1 MRLYDKPII
10 QLFSFI
16 REFLILLLVYFTHF
30 AGEAQVGKLFTTDSE
45 ISSSLINQIYQD
57 NKGYLWIATEDGLN
71 RYDGA
76 KVTIYKQNER
86 DSTSILNNYVK
97 SIFQDKAGRL
107 YFGFFN
113 GLQYYDYAT
122 EEFHYIPIYIGDH
135 YLYRSHVTSFVQRQ
149 NGDILLTTSGQ
160 GILKIEKDGEG
171 LAAIQLPNLLPDQY
185 FEKIFEDAN
194 GDLWVLN
201 QSHGLYKINSNNQIK
216 TYFKNGDLETS
227 LSSIEEGENNDLYV
241 GSLTQGLFKYNRK
254 KDTFIQIG
262 DSQKLPVKS
271 LSVNAKAEVMVGT
284 DGKGLWL
291 YDPATNKI
299 RENDFSIANFD
310 FTKTKIHSIIQDD
323 ANNFWLGIYQKGALL
338 VPDKANNFD
347 YIGYQS
353 VKNNIIGSNSITSI
367 IRDNE
372 GVLWVGTDGDGLYG
386 INKDKEQTHHIA
398 TERKQGSVSVMSLF
412 EDSNNQ
418 VWVGT
423 YLKGLAKLNR
433 KTNKLDFINDFKD
446 EEGNRIARI
455 YDIIEDKEQNIW
467 IASLGYGLF
476 KYNLDKK
483 IFEDYNVL
491 DNQQSERIQ
500 NRWINCLLY
509 SNTKKLYIGTYDGL
523 TTLDIQ
529 KNTFKN
535 KEGEDHILRNKI
547 IYNLFEDE
555 SDNLWIGTSEGLYF
569 KPKNDTITKVYHTT
583 DGLPSNVICAIEQ
596 DLDKNLWIST
606 NHGIAKLEKNTG
618 EFKNYYFRDGLQGNE
633 FNKSAS
639 FFDEEGKLY
648 FGNTNGVTYFQ
659 PSEIKAS
666 GSELDLRITGF
677 YIQDQPI
684 KKGMKSGKF
693 SIIDKPIIE
702 ADTIELNYRDN
713 DFSIEFSSFTFRHQE
728 WITYAYALNS
738 ERWIKLRPGINTVTF
753 NNLEPGNYTFR
764 VKAKDID
771 DYSGEKELTIII
783 HSPWYLS
790 SWAKIGYFLLFM
802 GLTYV
807 VIQIIKN
814 RQSTK
819 KKLLE
824 HKHSEQINE
833 AKLQFLTNISH
844 DLKTP
849 ITLIINPLNRLIK
862 TDLSEDRQKL
872 YKVMERN
879 SERMLHLLN
888 QLINARKFDQG
899 KIVLK
904 FRKTEIISFIKNI
917 VALFED
923 QIESRRI
930 DFEILHSEEELYA
943 YIDPRHFDK
952 VIQNLVSNAIK
963 FSPHGGSIQVKICT
977 NEQWNRFEIS
987 IKDNGIGIKEKDIK
1001 NIFNRFYRSS
1011 GDNQRQFEGTGIGLH
1026 LTKSIAELHHG
1037 TVSAKNNSDQS
1048 GCTFVITAPL
1058 GKDHLNE
1065 DNIFSES
1072 EISIENVSYR
1082 ESVSYIAPEENIE
1095 DATSKKEIPTIFIVD
1110 DDAEI
1115 RNYIASELN
1124 ISYNIKTFS
1133 SAKTAFPEVA
1143 KNPPDLIIS
1152 DVVMPEMDGISFT
1165 RKIKKNIYINH
1176 VPVILLTGKTDR
1188 ETNIEGLE
1196 IGVDAYIN
1204 KPFNIE
1210 ILRKTVRN
1218 LIKNRVLLKNTY
1230 TGNQLQEDKIKKIE
1244 LKSGDQVLLEKFMEV
1259 VNKNISNSEL
1269 NVEMLAGELGIS
1281 RVHLYRKLK
1290 QLTNQSAGE
1299 LITNIRLKQAANLI
1313 ISSTTNISEVA
1324 YAVGFTST
1332 SKFSTKFKDLYGMT
1346 PSNYRK
1352 KHLQV

>member
-1 MRLYDKPII
+1 MRVYDKPIT
-10 QLFSFI
+10 QVFSFS
-16 REFLILLLVYFTHF
+16 RKLFILLIVYLTPFVGQT
-30 AGEAQVGKLFTTDSE
+30 QVSKLFTTDSE

-57 NKGYLWIATEDGLN
+57 DKGYLWIATEDGLN

-76 KVTIYKQNER
+76 KVTIYKQNEN

-97 SIFQDKAGRL
+97 SIFQDRAGKL

-122 EEFHYIPIYIGDH
+122 EEFHYIPIYIGNH
-135 YLYRSHVTSFVQRQ
+135 YLYRSHVTSFVQRK
-149 NGDILLTTSGQ
+149 NGDILLSTSGQ
-160 GILKIEKDGEG
+160 GILKIEETEEG
-171 LAAIQLPNLLPDQY
+171 LAAIQIPNLLPDQY
-185 FEKIFEDAN
+185 FERIFEDAK

-201 QSHGLYKINSNNQIK
+201 QSHGLYRINNNNQIT
-216 TYFKNGDLETS
+216 TYFKDTTLETS
-227 LSSIEEGENNDLYV
+227 LSSIAQGKNDDLYV
-241 GSLTQGLFKYNRK
+241 GSLTKGLFKYNHTQ
-254 KDTFIQIG
+254 DEFIQIEN
-262 DSQKLPVKS
+262 SQKLPVKS
-271 LSVNAKAEVMVGT
+271 LLINAEAEVMVGT

-291 YDPATNKI
+291 YDPATDKI
-299 RENDFSIANFD
+299 QENDFSIANFD
-310 FTKTKIHSIIQDD
+310 FTKTKIHSIIQDE

-353 VKNNIIGSNSITSI
+353 VKNNIIGSNSIASLI
-367 IRDNE
+367 KDNE
-372 GVLWVGTDGDGLYG
+372 GILWVGTDGDGLYG
-386 INKDKEQTHHIA
+386 INKDKEQTYHIE
-398 TERKQGSVSVMSLF
+398 TKRQQGSVSVMSLF
-412 EDSNNQ
+412 EDSNDQ

-433 KTNKLDFINDFKD
+433 KSKKLDFINDFKD
-446 EEGNRIARI
+446 EQGNRVERI
-455 YDIIEDKEQNIW
+455 YSIIEDDQKNLW
-467 IASLGYGLF
+467 IGSLGYGLF

-483 IFEDYNVL
+483 VFENYNVL
-491 DNQQSERIQ
+491 GDQPYERIQ

-509 SNTKKLYIGTYDGL
+509 SDTKRLYIGTYDGL
-523 TTLDIQ
+523 TILDVQ
-529 KNTFKN
+529 KRSFKN
-535 KEGEDHILRNKI
+535 KEGKDHILRNKI

-555 SDNLWIGTSEGLYF
+555 KDDLWIGTSEGLYF

-606 NHGIAKLEKNTG
+606 NHGIAKLEKNTE

-633 FNKSAS
+633 FNKNAS

-659 PSEIKAS
+659 PSQIKAS
-666 GSELDLRITGF
+666 GNELDLRITGF

-684 KKGMKSGKF
+684 KKGMKSGKY
-693 SIIDKPIIE
+693 SIIAQPIIE

-738 ERWIKLRPGINTVTF
+738 DSWIKLRPGINTVTF
-753 NNLEPGNYTFR
+753 NNLEPGTYTFK

-771 DYSGEKELTIII
+771 DYSGEKKLTIII

-790 SWAKIGYFLLFM
+790 SWAKLGYFLLFL
-802 GLTYV
+802 GFTYV
-807 VIQIIKN
+807 SVQVIKN
-814 RQSTK
+814 RQNTK

-824 HKHSEQINE
+824 HEHAEQINE

-862 TDLSEDRQKL
+862 TDASEDRQKL

-879 SERMLHLLN
+879 SERMIHLLN

-899 KIVLK
+899 QIILK
-904 FRKTEIISFIKNI
+904 FRKTEIISFLKNI

-952 VIQNLVSNAIK
+952 IIQNLVANAIK
-963 FSPHGGSIQVKICT
+963 FSPHGGNIQVKIST

-1001 NIFNRFYRSS
+1001 NIFNRFYRIS

-1037 TVSAKNNSDQS
+1037 TVSAKNNLDQP

-1065 DNIFSES
+1065 DDIVSES
-1072 EISIENVSYR
+1072 QLSGESASYTESI
-1082 ESVSYIAPEENIE
+1082 SYIGTEEPIE
-1095 DATSKKEIPTIFIVD
+1095 DSTSKKEIHTLFIVD

-1115 RNYIASELN
+1115 RNYIASELKS
-1124 ISYNIKTFS
+1124 SYNVKTFS

-1176 VPVILLTGKTDR
+1176 VPVILLTGKTDK

-1218 LIKNRVLLKNTY
+1218 LIKNRALLKNTY

-1244 LKSGDQVLLEKFMEV
+1244 LKSGDQALLEKFMEV
-1259 VNKNISNSEL
+1259 VNKNIGNSDL

>member
-1 MRLYDKPII
+1 MRLYDKPIT
-10 QLFSFI
+10 QLFSFT
-16 REFLILLLVYFTHF
+16 REFLIFLLVYFTHF
-30 AGEAQVGKLFTTDSE
+30 SAQAQVGKLFTTDSE

-57 NKGYLWIATEDGLN
+57 DKGYLWVATEDGLN
-71 RYDGA
+71 KYDGA
-76 KVTIYKQNER
+76 KVTIYKQNES

-97 SIFQDKAGRL
+97 SIFQDRSGRL

-122 EEFHYIPIYIGDH
+122 EEFHYIPIYIGNH
-135 YLYRSHVTSFVQRQ
+135 YLYRSHVTSFVQRK
-149 NGDILLTTSGQ
+149 NGDVLLSTSGQ
-160 GILKIEKDGEG
+160 GILKIEENEEG

-185 FEKIFEDAN
+185 FERIFEDAK

-201 QSHGLYKINSNNQIK
+201 QAHGLYKIDSNNQIK
-216 TYFKNGDLETS
+216 TYFKDAALETS
-227 LSSIEEGENNDLYV
+227 LSSIAQGENDDLYV
-241 GSLTQGLFKYNRK
+241 GSLTKGLFKYNP
-254 KDTFIQIG
+254 DLDEFIPIEN
-262 DSQKLPVKS
+262 SQKLPVKS
-271 LSVNAKAEVMVGT
+271 LLINAKAEVMVGT

-291 YDPATNKI
+291 YDPETNKI

-310 FTKTKIHSIIQDD
+310 FTKTKIHSIIQDE
-323 ANNFWLGIYQKGALL
+323 ANNFWLGIYQKGVLL
-338 VPDKANNFD
+338 VPDKANNFE
-347 YIGYQS
+347 YFGYQS
-353 VKNNIIGSNSITSI
+353 VKNNIIGSNSIASLI
-367 IRDNE
+367 KDSE
-372 GVLWVGTDGDGLYG
+372 GILWVGTDGDGLYG
-386 INKDKEQTHHIA
+386 INKDKEKIYHLA
-398 TERKQGSVSVMSLF
+398 TKRKQRSVGVMSLF

-423 YLKGLAKLNR
+423 YLKGLAKVNR
-433 KTNKLDFINDFKD
+433 KAKKLDFINDLID
-446 EEGNRIARI
+446 EEGNKVGRI
-455 YDIIEDKEQNIW
+455 YSIIEDDQKNLW
-467 IASLGYGLF
+467 IGSLGYGLF

-483 IFEDYNVL
+483 IFENYNVL
-491 DNQQSERIQ
+491 ANEQSERIQ

-509 SNTKKLYIGTYDGL
+509 SDTKKLYIGTYDGL
-523 TTLDIQ
+523 TTFDIQ

-569 KPKNDTITKVYHTT
+569 KPKNDTITKVYNTS

-618 EFKNYYFRDGLQGNE
+618 EFKNYYFRDGLLGNE
-633 FNKSAS
+633 FNKKAS
-639 FFDEEGKLY
+639 FFDKEGKLY

-659 PSEIKAS
+659 PSEIESS
-666 GSELDLRITGF
+666 GNELDLRITGF

-684 KKGMKSGKF
+684 KKGMRSGKY
-693 SIIDKPIIE
+693 SVIDKPIIE

-771 DYSGEKELTIII
+771 DYSSEKELTIII

-790 SWAKIGYFLLFM
+790 NLAKIGYFLLFI

-807 VIQIIKN
+807 IIQIIKN

-862 TDLSEDRQKL
+862 TDVSEDRQKL

-899 KIVLK
+899 QIVLK

-930 DFEILHSEEELYA
+930 DFEILHNEEELYA

-963 FSPHGGSIQVKICT
+963 FSPHGGNIQVKIST
-977 NEQWNRFEIS
+977 NDQWNSFKIS

-1001 NIFNRFYRSS
+1001 NIFNRFYRIS

-1037 TVSAKNNSDQS
+1037 TVSAKNNTDQP

-1058 GKDHLNE
+1058 GKDHLNA
-1065 DNIFSES
+1065 DDIVSES
-1072 EISIENVSYR
+1072 QLITENASNT
-1082 ESVSYIAPEENIE
+1082 ECISYIGTEEDIE
-1095 DATSKKEIPTIFIVD
+1095 DSTSKKEIHTLFIVD

-1115 RNYIASELN
+1115 RNYIASELKS
-1124 ISYNIKTFS
+1124 SYNIKTFS

-1152 DVVMPEMDGISFT
+1152 DVAMPEMDGISFT

-1176 VPVILLTGKTDR
+1176 IPVIILTGKTDK
-1188 ETNIEGLE
+1188 ETNIEGLD

-1210 ILRKTVRN
+1210 ILRKTVKN
-1218 LIKNRVLLKNTY
+1218 LIKNRALLKNSY

-1244 LKSGDQVLLEKFMEV
+1244 LKSGDQALLEKFMEV

-1269 NVEMLAGELGIS
+1269 SVEVLAGELGIS

-1313 ISSTTNISEVA
+1313 ISSTTNISEIA

-1332 SKFSTKFKDLYGMT
+1332 SKFSTKFKDLYGIT

-1352 KHLQV
+1352 KHLKV